1 MAGEGLALLGLK
13 FPSQAVLATALHQAA
28 QSPAALVAY
37 GFLALAWAFLL
48 ASGQSM
54 RGFASAISELS
65 ELQRAQILKRAYPA
79 FERAGLSSQAF
90 IARRQRRTWLLAFAA
105 LLVLVTVI
113 AVATTQAIDWQA
125 VRYS

>member
-13 FPSQAVLATALHQAA
+13 FPSQAVLVTALGEAA
-28 QSPAALVAY
+28 RSPGALAAY
-37 GFLALAWAFLL
+37 GFLALSWALL
-48 ASGQSM
+48 LGSGQSM
-54 RGFASAISELS
+54 RGFASAIAELS

-79 FERAGLSSQAF
+79 FERAGLSSHAF

-113 AVATTQAIDWQA
+113 AVATTQAIDWRA